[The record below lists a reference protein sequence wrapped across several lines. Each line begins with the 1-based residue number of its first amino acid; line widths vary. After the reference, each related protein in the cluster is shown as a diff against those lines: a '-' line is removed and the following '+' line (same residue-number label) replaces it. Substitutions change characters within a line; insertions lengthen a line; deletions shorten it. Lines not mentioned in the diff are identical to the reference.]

1 MMTEHAQPAAAPE
14 PKPGYERSDINP
26 RLIGALFAI
35 IVVAIVVAVLAV
47 ERYFAVVYEQQL
59 YIKVLSPVASDLKQL
74 RAREDARLHSYAYID
89 RKKGLVRLP
98 IERAMELL
106 AAEYAAGN
114 LKYPAKPYPVK
125 PVEPAGQAPAEEGAN
140 AAQ

>member
-1 MMTEHAQPAAAPE
+1 MTEQTHTVQQPDPGQ
-14 PKPGYERSDINP
+14 GYERTDINP

-47 ERYFAVVYEQQL
+47 QHYFAVTYEQQL

-74 RAREDARLHSYAYID
+74 RAREDAQLHSYGYID
-89 RKKGLVRLP
+89 REKGLVRLP

-114 LKYPAKPYPVK
+114 VKYPTKPYPVK
-125 PVEPAGQAPAEEGAN
+125 PIEPAGQAQSQGGGD

>member
-1 MMTEHAQPAAAPE
+1 MTEHTQPAAAPDL
-14 PKPGYERSDINP
+14 KPGYERSDINP

-35 IVVAIVVAVLAV
+35 IVVGIVVAVLAV
-47 ERYFAVVYEQQL
+47 QHYFAVVYEEQL
-59 YIKVLSPVASDLKQL
+59 YVKVLSPVASDLKQL
-74 RAREDARLHSYAYID
+74 RAREDAQLHSYGYID
-89 RKKGLVRLP
+89 REKGLVRLP

-114 LKYPAKPYPVK
+114 VKYPTQPYPVK
-125 PVEPAGQAPAEEGAN
+125 PIEPAGQAPEQEAAD